1 MSEDAEADQPA
12 TPDHPDPADG
22 PAAGTDPGE
31 PAAPSQPGTDDPTS
45 SAEPDAPPTD
55 RPDAPAEAAG
65 APPTDGPGEPDPEA
79 GEPASPLDA
88 SDSAAATEPDA
99 SSEADDPAAATEP
112 GGSAA
117 GREPDEAEPEVPAEP
132 NSADEPSGPDRPAAA
147 GAGTAA
153 DGDEADEPAAAERDP
168 AADEA
173 AEAGDQAEAAGAPP
187 TDGPSQ
193 PEPEA
198 GEPASPLDASHSAAA
213 TEPDESA
220 DDAAEQAEAGDQA
233 GTAGAV
239 EPAGT
244 ADQAEAAGGRARRSL
259 TVRWLLP
266 LVLAATTLASAVGAL
281 TLDAD
286 EAASAIGDRGAAT
299 TPLLSAR
306 RAPEVLAE
314 PVAARRLQ
322 ADLRAWLAQSPP
334 DTCLVV
340 DDAGQHVFE
349 HNPTT
354 PLAGASTQKL
364 LTSTALLLALGA
376 DARLETTAVAAG
388 EPSRGVIDGHLYVVG
403 GGDALLATRSW
414 RDHFRR
420 QPRTIDD
427 VEQLAQAIVD
437 AGVTRI
443 TGSVIGDASRYE
455 SQTYHP
461 AWPRRFFDDREVG
474 PIGGLMVNDGFAS
487 FPSAATP
494 GAPTLPSRD
503 VGADAA
509 NILTLALR
517 VRGVEVVGPPRSG
530 RAPEGAAEV
539 ATMPS
544 LPIRDIVA
552 QMLTDSDNETAEAA
566 LKEVGHAES
575 GEGSWAAGAAAAT
588 ELLSDAGVAMDGVQ
602 VVDGSG
608 LSTRNQLTCTTLVD
622 VLTSPRTGPVVREGL
637 AVAGETGTL
646 ATRWDGTPAE
656 GRLRAKTGTL
666 RNVTALAGEI
676 DVADG
681 ETVTFAY
688 VANVPDP
695 NQISS
700 DRVGLMG
707 LADLLMRY
715 PQGVDLAALQPAAA
729 TPPAAG

>member
-1 MSEDAEADQPA
+1 VSGDA
-12 TPDHPDPADG
+12 
-22 PAAGTDPGE
+22 
-31 PAAPSQPGTDDPTS
+31 
-45 SAEPDAPPTD
+45 
-55 RPDAPAEAAG
+55 
-65 APPTDGPGEPDPEA
+65 
-79 GEPASPLDA
+79 
-88 SDSAAATEPDA
+88 
-99 SSEADDPAAATEP
+99 EADDPAEPDHPTPAAPPAGGPDPPAEADGPAESDAPDPGPDEP
-112 GGSAA
+112 ADAA
-117 GREPDEAEPEVPAEP
+117 APGATAQAAQAAHDGPDEAAGPTAAAEPDVPVGPGQAARPSKPAAATVPDASDEAPAQPGPPAEADGTDSAPVGAAGAAAPAEP
-132 NSADEPSGPDRPAAA
+132 AEAAEPAEPV
-147 GAGTAA
+147 
-153 DGDEADEPAAAERDP
+153 DEPAQPDAAAPSGTGASAGTDELAEP
-168 AADEA
+168 AEAADEA
-173 AEAGDQAEAAGAPP
+173 P
-187 TDGPSQ
+187 
-193 PEPEA
+193 
-198 GEPASPLDASHSAAA
+198 
-213 TEPDESA
+213 
-220 DDAAEQAEAGDQA
+220 
-233 GTAGAV
+233 
-239 EPAGT
+239 EPAG
-244 ADQAEAAGGRARRSL
+244 AAAGRPRRSPL
-259 TVRWLLP
+259 VRWLLP
-266 LVLAATTLASAVGAL
+266 LALAATTAASALGAI

-286 EAASAIGDRGAAT
+286 EASSAVGARGAAA

-314 PVAARRLQ
+314 PVAARRLT
-322 ADLRAWLAQSPP
+322 ADLRGWLAQSPP

-376 DARLETTAVAAG
+376 DATLETTAVAADA
-388 EPSRGVIDGHLYVVG
+388 PARGVIDGHLYMVG

-420 QPRTIDD
+420 QPRTIADI
-427 VEQLAQAIVD
+427 EQLAQAVVD

-461 AWPRRFFDDREVG
+461 AWPRRFFDDREIG

-494 GAPTLPSRD
+494 GAPTLPSTN

-509 NILTLALR
+509 NILSLALR

-530 RAPEGAAEV
+530 SAPEDAAEV

-544 LPIRDIVA
+544 LPVRDIVA
-552 QMLTDSDNETAEAA
+552 EMLTDSDNETAEAA

-588 ELLSDAGVAMDGVQ
+588 ELLSGAGVTMDGVE

-608 LSTRNQLTCTTLVD
+608 LSIRNQLTCTTLVD
-622 VLTSPRTGPVVREGL
+622 VLTSPDTGQVVREGL

-646 ATRWDGTPAE
+646 ATRWDGTPAD

-681 ETVTFAY
+681 DTVTFAY
-688 VANVPDP
+688 VANVADP
-695 NQISS
+695 GQISS
-700 DRVGLMG
+700 
-707 LADLLMRY
+707 
-715 PQGVDLAALQPAAA
+715 DLAALQPAAA
-729 TPPAAG
+729 TQPGAPPAG

>member
-1 MSEDAEADQPA
+1 MNDDPEADE
-12 TPDHPDPADG
+12 PDHPEPAPAPADG
-22 PAAGTDPGE
+22 PAQPDEVP
-31 PAAPSQPGTDDPTS
+31 PATGGSTG
-45 SAEPDAPPTD
+45 SAEPEAPAGAAEPAEPD
-55 RPDAPAEAAG
+55 EVAAAPGESADPAPIGLGESAGPAEPDEPAGAAESIAAAAPDAPDKAGEAADQASAEPHEPVDPQRTAEATDPAASNHPPADGPDQPDDGAAG
-65 APPTDGPGEPDPEA
+65 APDVPDDVAEPAAAPTDGPGDPE
-79 GEPASPLDA
+79 E
-88 SDSAAATEPDA
+88 AAE
-99 SSEADDPAAATEP
+99 
-112 GGSAA
+112 AA
-117 GREPDEAEPEVPAEP
+117 GTDQPAP
-132 NSADEPSGPDRPAAA
+132 AAAA
-147 GAGTAA
+147 GADAPAEPDDPA
-153 DGDEADEPAAAERDP
+153 DPADAPDEPP
-168 AADEA
+168 
-173 AEAGDQAEAAGAPP
+173 
-187 TDGPSQ
+187 
-193 PEPEA
+193 
-198 GEPASPLDASHSAAA
+198 
-213 TEPDESA
+213 
-220 DDAAEQAEAGDQA
+220 
-233 GTAGAV
+233 
-239 EPAGT
+239 EPAG
-244 ADQAEAAGGRARRSL
+244 AAAGRPRRSL
-259 TVRWLLP
+259 LVRWLLP
-266 LVLAATTLASAVGAL
+266 LALAATTTAAALGAITLNADEASSAVGA
-281 TLDAD
+281 
-286 EAASAIGDRGAAT
+286 RGAAA

-314 PVAARRLQ
+314 PVAARRLT
-322 ADLRAWLAQSPP
+322 ADLQGWLAQSPP

-376 DARLETTAVAAG
+376 DATLETTAVAADAP
-388 EPSRGVIDGHLYVVG
+388 ERGVIDGHLYMVG

-420 QPRTIDD
+420 QPRTIADI
-427 VEQLAQAIVD
+427 EQLAQAVVD

-455 SQTYHP
+455 SRTYHP
-461 AWPRRFFDDREVG
+461 AWPRRFFDDREIG

-494 GAPTLPSRD
+494 GAPTLPSTN

-530 RAPEGAAEV
+530 AAPGDAAEV

-552 QMLTDSDNETAEAA
+552 EMLTDSDNETAEAA
-566 LKEVGHAES
+566 LKEVGHVES

-588 ELLSDAGVAMDGVQ
+588 ELLSGAGVTMDGVE

-608 LSTRNQLTCTTLVD
+608 LSDRNQLTCTTLVD
-622 VLTSPRTGPVVREGL
+622 VLTNPDTGQVVREGL

-646 ATRWDGTPAE
+646 ATRYDGTAAE

-681 ETVTFAY
+681 DTVTFAY

-695 NQISS
+695 GQISS
-700 DRVGLMG
+700 DQIGLTG

-715 PQGVDLAALQPAAA
+715 PEGVDLAALQPAAA
-729 TPPAAG
+729 TPPGPPPGTPPPGTPPAG